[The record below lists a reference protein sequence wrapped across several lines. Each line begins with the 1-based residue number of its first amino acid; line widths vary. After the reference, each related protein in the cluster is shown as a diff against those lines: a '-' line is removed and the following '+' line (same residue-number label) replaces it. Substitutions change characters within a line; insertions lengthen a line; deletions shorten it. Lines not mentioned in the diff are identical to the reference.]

1 MCRIILVNEVSS
13 FSIVRGY
20 PNKYHKYHI
29 LSPSIWPFVAA
40 LGIMLMVFGFVFW
53 FYTGFILTLLFG
65 IVELILIVFFWWQ
78 DVSYESGEHTNEIML
93 GLKFGMALFIVSE
106 VMFFFSFFWAFFQV
120 SLVPGHEIGGVWPPV
135 GLEELVIDPW
145 SVPLLNTFLLL
156 SSGVTVTCA
165 HHAFLFFFSVERA
178 SAGIS
183 FSNASLSF
191 LFESFKTAV
200 SSLQEFLVRIILL
213 KKNGIEKLYVGIELL
228 VLTIILALIFTL
240 LQCYEYVESLIRIS
254 DSVYGSTFFV
264 MTGFHGFHVIIG
276 STFLI
281 VCLIRIILNQFYIKD
296 SVGLECSI
304 WYWHFVDVV
313 WLFLFVSLYMWGN
326 DASIMVD
333 WIQFENIQT
342 GPHEIKGLYSTETSG
357 SDIKDSGA
365 EKAQNL
371 VEGENAG
378 ITGIIYKNYMFLKD
392 IIYTIFGFFD
402 STTGEIDSANKRK
415 SILPTAEELMRVNK
429 PMKQFEEIYEIA
441 KHKEEY
447 DKRYQE
453 NKNVLYKIYKQMVID
468 PINFCLNKGEWAAA
482 NKAVEAV
489 EAASA
494 AKVGANMEASEA
506 SLKAT
511 LINSASFQAFASEQ
525 RITNSSFVFTSPI
538 DMNVKIAHQLLPHLE
553 EIKIKRNL
561 NVLNPEQRNELMSF
575 VVSALQSFEISD
587 KLQGRIVN
595 KGAHANFIITEIDEY
610 YTRKAQGIIDNY
622 QSNNKCKCPGDIMYS
637 ELQTTRLDN
646 IMKSWE
652 EDGRNLNSDFASP
665 YQLGFQDSASLLM
678 DGIIELHNKIMV
690 YLFFIFLVVM
700 WVLIACLEDVVD
712 NSLKEYSWVLESVV
726 YPFLQSSKL
735 EYKKIAAIFI
745 VVFDKIKVLNFKRIF
760 KK

>member
-178 SAGIS
+178 SSGIS

-313 WLFLFVSLYMWGN
+313 WLFLFVSLYM
-326 DASIMVD
+326 
-333 WIQFENIQT
+333 
-342 GPHEIKGLYSTETSG
+342 
-357 SDIKDSGA
+357 
-365 EKAQNL
+365 
-371 VEGENAG
+371 
-378 ITGIIYKNYMFLKD
+378 
-392 IIYTIFGFFD
+392 
-402 STTGEIDSANKRK
+402 
-415 SILPTAEELMRVNK
+415 
-429 PMKQFEEIYEIA
+429 
-441 KHKEEY
+441 
-447 DKRYQE
+447 
-453 NKNVLYKIYKQMVID
+453 
-468 PINFCLNKGEWAAA
+468 
-482 NKAVEAV
+482 
-489 EAASA
+489 
-494 AKVGANMEASEA
+494 
-506 SLKAT
+506 
-511 LINSASFQAFASEQ
+511 
-525 RITNSSFVFTSPI
+525 
-538 DMNVKIAHQLLPHLE
+538 
-553 EIKIKRNL
+553 
-561 NVLNPEQRNELMSF
+561 
-575 VVSALQSFEISD
+575 
-587 KLQGRIVN
+587 
-595 KGAHANFIITEIDEY
+595 
-610 YTRKAQGIIDNY
+610 
-622 QSNNKCKCPGDIMYS
+622 
-637 ELQTTRLDN
+637 
-646 IMKSWE
+646 
-652 EDGRNLNSDFASP
+652 
-665 YQLGFQDSASLLM
+665 
-678 DGIIELHNKIMV
+678 
-690 YLFFIFLVVM
+690 
-700 WVLIACLEDVVD
+700 
-712 NSLKEYSWVLESVV
+712 
-726 YPFLQSSKL
+726 
-735 EYKKIAAIFI
+735 
-745 VVFDKIKVLNFKRIF
+745 
-760 KK
+760 